1 MTMSTHMSRILEAQ
15 KTQAIIRARFASGL
29 SEQSTGWQVQLR
41 MVKTEVTNCKI
52 QISGLK
58 ELPPVVSGHVK
69 LPALAEPPEAEQ
81 GLEEVV
87 GDDDAL
93 QLKSLP
99 VLHQPLGGAGFLVLV
114 RPYLPTWQVGYK
126 YLPGSQHFDKVD
138 IGHTDRHSRP
148 HRGHQR
154 PCIRSFGGKKVNQPI
169 CISRF
174 FFCYAFVLIAS
185 YFCLE
190 ISPGISE
197 LDHHVVVLAQQ
208 LCQNLDPKNIQANLV
223 CRLNNSNKMQVL
235 NSLSITNRN
244 SSAETQTHQILLK

>member
-41 MVKTEVTNCKI
+41 MIKIEMTNCKI

-114 RPYLPTWQVGYK
+114 RPYLPTWQVGTST
-126 YLPGSQHFDKVD
+126 YLGPSTLTKQTQATQIATV
-138 IGHTDRHSRP
+138 GHTEDIK
-148 HRGHQR
+148 GH
-154 PCIRSFGGKKVNQPI
+154 
-169 CISRF
+169 
-174 FFCYAFVLIAS
+174 AS
-185 YFCLE
+185 ALLE
-190 ISPGISE
+190 
-197 LDHHVVVLAQQ
+197 
-208 LCQNLDPKNIQANLV
+208 KN
-223 CRLNNSNKMQVL
+223 
-235 NSLSITNRN
+235 
-244 SSAETQTHQILLK
+244 